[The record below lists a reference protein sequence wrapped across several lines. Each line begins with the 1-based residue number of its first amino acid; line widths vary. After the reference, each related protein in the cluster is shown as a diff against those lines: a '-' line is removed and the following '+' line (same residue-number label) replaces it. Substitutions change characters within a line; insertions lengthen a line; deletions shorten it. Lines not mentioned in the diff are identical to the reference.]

1 MRSPVFMH
9 ILHENRKS
17 GLNKTNRKREGREFT
32 LKFLWETP
40 KATLAER
47 GNPSEKTAGEGE
59 ASLLWRGENA
69 RSGSPF
75 TLAKVSSKDNVSHTP
90 GM

>member
-32 LKFLWETP
+32 LKFLWEAP
-40 KATLAER
+40 KATLEER
-47 GNPSEKTAGEGE
+47 GNSSEKTAEGE

-90 GM
+90 GL